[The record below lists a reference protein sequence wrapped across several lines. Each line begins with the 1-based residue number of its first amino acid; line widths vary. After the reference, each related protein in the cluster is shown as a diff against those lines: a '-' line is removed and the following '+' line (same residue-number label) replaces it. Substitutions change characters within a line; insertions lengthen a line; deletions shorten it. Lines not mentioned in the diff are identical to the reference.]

1 MSTKQKLVSGI
12 TATGSLTIGN
22 YIGAIKNM
30 IEMQNEYDMF
40 IFVADLHALTIE
52 INPQTLSENRK
63 SIFALYLALGLDPNK
78 ATIFFQ
84 SEVEEHG
91 IMSWLVQTQTTIG
104 DLSRM
109 TQYKDKSSKV
119 KSANGT
125 EFIPTGLLTYP
136 TLMAADILLYNPTK
150 VPVGQDQKQHLEL
163 TRNIAEKLNRKYKT
177 DFNIPEFV
185 TPKIGSKIMS
195 LLSPD
200 KKMSK
205 SSDNPK
211 ETIYL
216 LDDPNKAYKK
226 IMSAITDSENKVYL
240 SDEKPGIKNL
250 LTIYASLN
258 NIELETA
265 EAKFKDANY
274 AEFKGAVATSVKSFL
289 ESIQQ
294 KYQTSLASVEELAK
308 MGAEKA
314 RKEARINLL
323 KLMKGIGLK

>member
-52 INPQTLSENRK
+52 INPQTLLENRR

-177 DFNIPEFV
+177 DFNIPQFV

-240 SDEKPGIKNL
+240 SDDKPGIKNL

-258 NIELETA
+258 NIELEVA
-265 EAKFKDANY
+265 EAQFKDANY
-274 AEFKGAVATSVKSFL
+274 AEFKSAVASSVKSFL

-294 KYQTSLASVEELAK
+294 KYQASLASVDELAK
-308 MGAEKA
+308 IGAEKA